1 MEAGARGLGG
11 RKIQTGEVEEFVVCL
26 EFGIPRS
33 WSVGGYKEPKG
44 LGSLMVKGRTGGP
57 RAGIWGVLG
66 L

>member
-1 MEAGARGLGG
+1 MEAERYKLGRLNG
-11 RKIQTGEVEEFVVCL
+11 FGVCL

-57 RAGIWGVLG
+57 RAGIWGMLG
-66 L
+66 F